1 MSQIRP
7 QQSRQPACE
16 LLPMDRVLPRPSL
29 QYAQAAGGSLQELA
43 ESIRQEGLHR
53 PLIVQRTERGRYRVI
68 SGNRRL
74 MACRLLGMAQIP
86 VQVLPEVVDGTPRE
100 QLLGALETGEMHY
113 LEEAE
118 ILNSLS
124 GRYGVQIRELAKCL
138 GRHPQ
143 MVADQMRLSN
153 DEPELRAFLL
163 EEGVPLEIALTLLS
177 LPAGRRMAVIRRIAR
192 EQLCVRD
199 AALLVAAALR
209 RQPVVQEPP
218 APMPEAPVRVA
229 KKPRKTTGRVIN
241 MVRDH
246 RIYLN
251 AFRDIA
257 GQMRDAGLNAVLT
270 ERRTGSRVEVTIS
283 LSTRRRRAARY
294 QSM

>member
-7 QQSRQPACE
+7 QPTSQPACE
-16 LLPMDRVLPRPSL
+16 LLPMERVIPRPSL
-29 QYAQAAGGSLQELA
+29 HYTHENGGSMQELA

-53 PLIVQRTERGRYRVI
+53 PLIVQRTERGRYRVV

-74 MACRLLGMAQIP
+74 MACRMLGMAQIP
-86 VQVLPEVVDGTPRE
+86 VRVLPDSMEGMPKE
-100 QLLGALETGEMHY
+100 QLLEALETSEMHY

-118 ILNSLS
+118 ILMALS
-124 GRYGVQIRELAKCL
+124 GRHGVQIREMAKCL

-143 MVADQMRLSN
+143 MVTDQMRLSN
-153 DEPELRAFLL
+153 YEPELRAFLL
-163 EEGVPLEIALTLLS
+163 EEGVPLEIAFTLLP
-177 LPAGRRMAVIRRIAR
+177 LPAGRRMAVLRRIAR

-218 APMPEAPVRVA
+218 APMPETPVVAA
-229 KKPRKTTGRVIN
+229 KKPRKPTGRVIN

-257 GQMRDAGLNAVLT
+257 GQMRDAGLNANLI
-270 ERRTGSRVEVTIS
+270 ERRIGCRVEVTIS

-294 QSM
+294 QST

>member
-7 QQSRQPACE
+7 QLSRQPACE
-16 LLPMDRVLPRPSL
+16 LLPMERVIPRPSL
-29 QYAQAAGGSLQELA
+29 HYAHENGGSLQELA
-43 ESIRQEGLHR
+43 ESIRQEGLLK
-53 PLIVQRTERGRYRVI
+53 PLIVQRRESGKYRVI

-74 MACRLLGMAQIP
+74 TACRMLGMTQIP
-86 VQVLPEVVDGTPRE
+86 VRVLPEGVGSAPRE
-100 QLLGALETGEMHY
+100 QLLEALELGDMHY
-113 LEEAE
+113 LEAAE
-118 ILNSLS
+118 ILAALS
-124 GRYGVQIRELAKCL
+124 GRYGVQIREMAKRL

-143 MVADQMRLSN
+143 AVADQMRLSN
-153 DEPELRAFLL
+153 YEPELRAFLL
-163 EEGVPLEIALTLLS
+163 EEAVPLEIAVSLLP
-177 LPAGRRMAVIRRIAR
+177 LPAGLRMEVIRRIAR

-199 AALLVAAALR
+199 AALLVTAALR
-209 RQPVVQEPP
+209 RRPVEPERA
-218 APMPEAPVRVA
+218 APMPAMPIKPAKAVR
-229 KKPRKTTGRVIN
+229 RTTGRVIN

-257 GQMRDAGLNAVLT
+257 SQMREAGLNANLT
-270 ERRTGSRVEVTIS
+270 ERRVGCRVEVTIS

>member
-1 MSQIRP
+1 MSQICS

-16 LLPMDRVLPRPSL
+16 LLPMERVLPRPSL
-29 QYAQAAGGSLQELA
+29 QYARAAGGSLQELA
-43 ESIRQEGLHR
+43 ESIRQVGLRR
-53 PLIVQRTERGRYRVI
+53 PLIVQRTECSRYRVI

-74 MACRLLGMAQIP
+74 MACRLLGMTQIP
-86 VQVLPEVVDGTPRE
+86 VQVLPEVDSMPRE
-100 QLLGALETGEMHY
+100 QLLEALETGEMHY

-118 ILNSLS
+118 ILNTLS
-124 GRYGVQIRELAKCL
+124 GRYGVQIREMAKCL

-143 MVADQMRLSN
+143 MVADQIRLS
-153 DEPELRAFLL
+153 DYEPELMAFLL
-163 EEGVPLEIALTLLS
+163 EEGVPMEIALTLLP
-177 LPAGRRMAVIRRIAR
+177 LPSARRLPVLRRIAR

-199 AALLVAAALR
+199 AALLVTAALR

-218 APMPEAPVRVA
+218 APMPEMPVRAA
-229 KKPRKTTGRVIN
+229 KKPRKTTGRIIN

-257 GQMRDAGLNAVLT
+257 GQMREAGLNANLT
-270 ERRTGSRVEVTIS
+270 ERRIGCRVEVTIS